1 MRRTRPRVHGLVG
14 PGPESTVRP
23 ISGWIRGLTVGT
35 GNLDIRP
42 ACTQLV
48 SGDFGHTGTGAQQK
62 HAPAAAR
69 AKAGQFYG
77 EISPG
82 NLFTKAPA
90 IEPGSKQQ
98 ARPIW
103 NSQVGGVQQIL
114 KFGIFPRKSNDFGIG
129 SCDAGRP
136 VVCNR

>member
-1 MRRTRPRVHGLVG
+1 MDWSGLIQNRLRLLIAGGVCG
-14 PGPESTVRP
+14 SA
-23 ISGWIRGLTVGT
+23 VGT

-48 SGDFGHTGTGAQQK
+48 SGALGHTGTGAQQK

-90 IEPGSKQQ
+90 IEPGCKQ
-98 ARPIW
+98 
-103 NSQVGGVQQIL
+103 
-114 KFGIFPRKSNDFGIG
+114 
-129 SCDAGRP
+129 
-136 VVCNR
+136 